1 MANIIEQSGALKDA
15 LVNYVGHKINPEKE
29 EVTIEM
35 IVEVLAAEFP
45 ELVLSLAEENFLR
58 GYEAGLSDQTAGF
71 MSEEGK

>member
-1 MANIIEQSGALKDA
+1 MANIIEQPGVLKDA
-15 LVNYVGHKINPEKE
+15 LVNYVGNKINPEKE

-58 GYEAGLSDQTAGF
+58 GYEAGLSDQSGGF
-71 MSEEGK
+71 MSEESK